1 MKTFSWGVHPDADEV
16 LSECQAVYGARFRQE
31 LRQWLGAVAGKA
43 AKGEEFDGGHDPT
56 VPESLQFV
64 TSERL
69 RTWLF
74 AAKLFRSRALLEQL
88 RALFYAARTRQP
100 PYEYWATEKY
110 FADVASSFE
119 HTVKAF
125 FIVDRVNRRITFLTF
140 ADLPGS

>member
-1 MKTFSWGVHPDADEV
+1 MKTFSWGMHPDTDEA
-16 LSECQAVYGARFRQE
+16 LSECQAVYGVRFRQE
-31 LRQWLGAVAGKA
+31 VRQWLVAVAIKA
-43 AKGEEFDGGHDPT
+43 AKGEEFDGGHDQT
-56 VPESLQFV
+56 LPESLQFV

-74 AAKLFRSRALLEQL
+74 AAKLFRSKAFIEQMK
-88 RALFYAARTRQP
+88 ALFYAAWTRKP

-110 FADVASSFE
+110 FPDVASSFE

-125 FIVDRVNRRITFLTF
+125 FIVDRVNCRITFIAF